1 MSVILQKVEKSDKSI
16 IQNLAAFYTYD
27 MSRCCGY
34 LPGWKTPENG
44 QFSCFDLSVYWKEPD
59 RYPYFIRVDNE
70 LAGFAL
76 IHKIGTTNNIDWT
89 IGEFFVVAKFQG
101 KGIGREV
108 ARQLF
113 TQFPGKWEVMQIP
126 ENTAAIN
133 FWEKVIKEYTGGNYK
148 KTSKVVQ
155 EPNPHPMVV
164 MTFLS
169 TPE

>member
-1 MSVILQKVEKSDKSI
+1 
-16 IQNLAAFYTYD
+16 
-27 MSRCCGY
+27 
-34 LPGWKTPENG
+34 
-44 QFSCFDLSVYWKEPD
+44 
-59 RYPYFIRVDNE
+59 
-70 LAGFAL
+70 
-76 IHKIGTTNNIDWT
+76 
-89 IGEFFVVAKFQG
+89 G